1 MLVIIK
7 VLNVLQWAN
16 QCVNGWQNTAFIQ
29 HGTTYSMLRE
39 SVLWKHYK
47 GPSGLTN
54 DDLTALCFDNLLTFE
69 RMLLS
74 LT

>member
-1 MLVIIK
+1 MPHCNELT
-7 VLNVLQWAN
+7 NVLMADKT
-16 QCVNGWQNTAFIQ
+16 QNTAFIQ

-39 SVLWKHYK
+39 SILWKHYK
-47 GPSGLTN
+47 GPSGLTS